1 MSKNVFSRL
10 FSWSLW
16 GVVAVLATTGI
27 AVATSLFFFPL
38 ENSKLD
44 MLAGEATFDARC
56 SGCHSKFEN
65 QASGLGP
72 NLYNIGELAS
82 SRVDGQNGAEYLLE
96 SIFYPDRFIAP
107 GSGGHMP
114 SGTADDLSDAEIR
127 NLVAYLGTLGA
138 RADYAETASLN
149 IVRPEATKAE
159 ENYTVA
165 EMREGWHLFSQGLG
179 CMACHSI
186 YSEPGAS
193 LVAPS
198 LEKASQLPKDY
209 VLESIKDPSAHIPPA
224 YVQSVFVLENG
235 DRFTGRLHAEK
246 EDSYLVYGFGP
257 DGNRKLHRLEK
268 SMVSTIE
275 SGDISPMPP
284 YQLTAEQERALL
296 AFVNALQGPGN

>member
-138 RADYAETASLN
+138 RADYAE
-149 IVRPEATKAE
+149 
-159 ENYTVA
+159 
-165 EMREGWHLFSQGLG
+165 FSQGLG